1 VDPATVKIGG
11 QALPDG
17 VLMRTGRAWAVA
29 RADGS
34 ITSGDIRPARWQ
46 GVPILRVVTSLGQ
59 AIRLG
64 FGPATGG
71 IRRRSPG
78 WPLIRSLLVTEAA
91 AALFTWGVAA
101 GHVGLGG
108 RWTAGI
114 AVWVVAI
121 AVFRLTSP
129 ARQWQYHGA
138 EHKGVTA
145 YEHHVSLDDTS
156 AVLGCSRIHPRC
168 GTNLMPWLAVFS
180 PLLGSI
186 PWPVQPVAFV
196 LLLAGAA
203 ETMTLAGKRPDS
215 SAARLLLLPGFILQ
229 RTVTT
234 REPTPQQQAVGCR
247 ALLACLDRHHQ
258 VAAANAR

>member
-1 VDPATVKIGG
+1 VKVGG

-34 ITSGDIRPARWQ
+34 VTTGDVAPARWERI
-46 GVPILRVVTSLGQ
+46 PILRVVASLGQ
-59 AIRLG
+59 AVRLG

-78 WPLIRSLLVTEAA
+78 WPLIRALLLTEAT
-91 AALFTWGVAA
+91 AALFTWAISA
-101 GHVGLGG
+101 GHIALGG
-108 RWTAGI
+108 RWMAGI

-121 AVFRLTSP
+121 AVFRVTSP

-138 EHKGVTA
+138 EHKAVTA
-145 YEHHVSLDDTS
+145 YEKGVPLDDTA

-180 PLLGSI
+180 PVVGGI
-186 PWPVQPVAFV
+186 PWAMQPVAFV
-196 LLLAGAA
+196 LLLAVAA
-203 ETMTLAGKRPDS
+203 ETMTLASKRPDS
-215 SAARLLLLPGFILQ
+215 AAARLLLVPGFFLQ

-234 REPTPQQQAVGCR
+234 REPTAEQQSIGCR
-247 ALLACLDRHHQ
+247 ALQACLDRHHGA
-258 VAAANAR
+258 VAVNAS